1 MCLSNSEERPW
12 LDLHIGAVFALLCC
26 LQVRRLEWGV
36 LQGNHGRTG
45 LSMRGATQC
54 YGERGSAKK
63 QAEKVY
69 KKTSETVWSSV
80 KIVRF
85 KQDTTEEAL
94 VAVWV
99 RTC

>member
-1 MCLSNSEERPW
+1 M
-12 LDLHIGAVFALLCC
+12 
-26 LQVRRLEWGV
+26 
-36 LQGNHGRTG
+36 
-45 LSMRGATQC
+45 

-94 VAVWV
+94 VAVRV

>member
-1 MCLSNSEERPW
+1 MLPASEET
-12 LDLHIGAVFALLCC
+12 V
-26 LQVRRLEWGV
+26 EWGV

-45 LSMRGATQC
+45 LSMRPEPPSVT
-54 YGERGSAKK
+54 EKGSAKK

-94 VAVWV
+94 VAVRV

>member
-1 MCLSNSEERPW
+1 MGSATGEPWKDRSEHAP
-12 LDLHIGAVFALLCC
+12 GAA
-26 LQVRRLEWGV
+26 
-36 LQGNHGRTG
+36 
-45 LSMRGATQC
+45 QC

-94 VAVWV
+94 VAVRV